1 MGLNKRALAIS
12 IIKNVK
18 ETNDKIVPYHLDKF
32 ALVENK
38 NKSTIMICY
47 TVKEHKGKYFIV
59 IQGNNKRALV
69 ISILKNVKETNDK
82 IVAYHLDKFA
92 LVQNKNKST
101 IMICFTVKEH
111 ETKYFIII
119 QGNNN

>member
-1 MGLNKRALAIS
+1 MRLNKTALVIS

-38 NKSTIMICY
+38 STIMICY
-47 TVKEHKGKYFIV
+47 TVKEHKGKYFII

-82 IVAYHLDKFA
+82 IVVYHLDKFA
-92 LVQNKNKST
+92 IVENKNKST

-119 QGNNN
+119 PGNNK